1 MLKLKLSILCFFVL
15 TNLYGQKI
23 EKVYLDESDSSKNCY
38 TIIYP
43 AEQDWKGYIIILP
56 GFGQNADRVLEQTN
70 LPKLTAQKGLLTI
83 IPTLQ
88 DGVLSFGVDNP
99 SQKSLENII
108 QDVKSKH
115 NLDGQNFYIGGF
127 SIGGS
132 AAIKYAQNATV
143 KPQAVFA
150 IDPPLDFER
159 FYNSSKRD
167 IRLSVNKNPS
177 QENVYMVERIEEV
190 FGGTPETALSKFH
203 KISPYSFSDHTQ
215 SAVKKFGNIPL
226 SIYSEPDVQWW
237 LKERN
242 ADLTSMNVTE
252 CSAFINELNRLGN
265 DKAELILTENKGFR
279 KPNNSR
285 HPHSWSIVD
294 NDNLIEWLLVQE

>member
-1 MLKLKLSILCFFVL
+1 MLKLNLFILSLFIL
-15 TNLYGQKI
+15 TNSCAQKV
-23 EKVYLDESDSSKNCY
+23 EKVYLDKTDSSKNHY
-38 TIIYP
+38 TLIYP
-43 AEQDWKGYIIILP
+43 SKDTVKGYIVLLP
-56 GFGQNADRVLEQTN
+56 GFGQNADDVLEQTN
-70 LPKLTAQKGLLTI
+70 LPQLMAKNGLLTI

-88 DGVLSFGVDNP
+88 DGVLSFGIDSA
-99 SQKSLENII
+99 SQVSLNRII
-108 QDVKSKH
+108 EDVRRKH
-115 NLDGQNFYIGGF
+115 ALKNMNFYIGGF

-132 AAIKYAQNATV
+132 AAIKYAQNTKL
-143 KPQAVFA
+143 KPKAVFA

-167 IRLSVNKNPS
+167 IRLSVDQAPS
-177 QENVYMVERIEEV
+177 QENVYMVKRIEEV
-190 FGGTPETALSKFH
+190 FKGTPQTALPNFH
-203 KISPYSFSDHTQ
+203 KISPYSFSDTSQ

-226 SIYSEPDVQWW
+226 RIYSEPDVQWW

-265 DKAELILTENKGFR
+265 TKAELILTANKGYR

-294 NDNLIEWLLVQE
+294 NEDLVEWLLEQE

>member
-1 MLKLKLSILCFFVL
+1 MLKLKLSLLTFFVF

-23 EKVYLDESDSSKNCY
+23 DQVYLDKAESTKNFY

-43 AEQDWKGYIIILP
+43 PKLPWNGYIIILP
-56 GFGQNADRVLEQTN
+56 GFGQNAERVLEQTK
-70 LPKLTAQKGLLTI
+70 LPKLTAQNGLLTI

-99 SQKSLENII
+99 SQESLQNII

-115 NLDGQNFYIGGF
+115 HIDGQNFYIGGF

-132 AAIKYAQNATV
+132 AAIKYAQNAAV
-143 KPQAVFA
+143 KPEAVFA

-167 IRLSVNKNPS
+167 IRLSIVKEPS
-177 QENVYMVERIEEV
+177 QENVYMVKRIEEI
-190 FGGTPETALSKFH
+190 FGGTPETALSNFH
-203 KISPYSFSDHTQ
+203 KISPYSFSDTIQ

-226 SIYSEPDVQWW
+226 RIYSEPDVQWW
-237 LKERN
+237 LKNRD
-242 ADLTSMNVTE
+242 ADFTSMNVTE

-265 DKAELILTENKGFR
+265 DKAELILTENKGYR
-279 KPNNSR
+279 KPNNLR

-294 NDNLIEWLLVQE
+294 NDELIEWLLK